1 MRTLKIMTAM
11 LAVSVVLAGGQAL
24 RAQEPMA
31 YSVGQID
38 QMVAPIALYPDAL
51 VSQVL
56 MAATFP
62 DQVADA
68 DQWLQTNPGLSGAEL
83 DDALSTASWDPSVI
97 SLCKFP
103 NLLHRMGSNMQWTTD
118 LGYAFLGQRDQVLA
132 SVQRLRRVAYQNG
145 YLRSSPQQ
153 TVVVEP
159 QYIIIQPYNP
169 NVVYVPVYEP
179 TVVYGPAWNYPTYY
193 YRSVW
198 APSPGLSF
206 VNGFAWGIGFA
217 AAQVLFGGCDWN
229 HHNVVVN
236 NTVVINNTIYRTSYD
251 RYRNYYGREGRRDW
265 VRPAQVPHGNE
276 GRRGAPY
283 GGESHGAVRGISH
296 LPPAYH
302 PPTTR
307 HPYSGEPYRR
317 EGTVGHPPTLV
328 PRETYPRRVEPPKQ
342 EPYRR
347 EGTVSHPPTLVPREN
362 YPRRVEPPK
371 NEPYRREG
379 TVTPPST
386 TVPREPRE
394 GTVQAPVRTQ
404 AGPHAEQMR
413 KNGTHPAEPAR
424 VQEPKKEE
432 KEKKRN

>member
-11 LAVSVVLAGGQAL
+11 LVASVVLAGGQAL
-24 RAQEPMA
+24 RAQEPIG
-31 YSVGQID
+31 YSGAQID

-68 DQWLQTNPGLSGAEL
+68 DQWLQTNPGLAGGEL

-103 NLLHRMGSNMQWTTD
+103 DLLHRMGSNMQWTTD
-118 LGYAFLGQRDQVLA
+118 LGYAFQGQREQVLD
-132 SVQRLRRVAYQNG
+132 SVQRLRRAAYQNG

-159 QYIIIQPYNP
+159 QYILIQPYNP

-217 AAQVLFGGCDWN
+217 AAQALFGGCDWN
-229 HHNVVVN
+229 HHNVYVN

-251 RYRNYYGREGRRDW
+251 HHRDYYRKGRRDW
-265 VRPAQVPHGNE
+265 VRPVHVQHVNE

-283 GGESHGAVRGISH
+283 AGENHGAVRGISH

-302 PPTTR
+302 PANPGR
-307 HPYSGEPYRR
+307 PHSGEPYRR
-317 EGTVGHPPTLV
+317 EGTVSHPPTAV
-328 PRETYPRRVEPPKQ
+328 PRETYPGRVEPPKNEPYRREGTVNRPPTAVPRETYPGRVEPPKQ

-347 EGTVSHPPTLVPREN
+347 EGTVNRPP
-362 YPRRVEPPK
+362 
-371 NEPYRREG
+371 
-379 TVTPPST
+379 T
-386 TVPREPRE
+386 TVPRKPRE
-394 GTVQAPVRTQ
+394 GTVQAPVRSQ

-413 KNGTHPAEPAR
+413 KNGTRPAEPAR

-432 KEKKRN
+432 KKKKHN

>member
-11 LAVSVVLAGGQAL
+11 LAVSVVLAGGRAL
-24 RAQEPMA
+24 RAQEPIV
-31 YSVGQID
+31 YSTAQID

-62 DQVADA
+62 DQVAEA
-68 DQWLQTNPGLSGAEL
+68 DQWLQANPGLSGAEL
-83 DDALSTASWDPSVI
+83 DGALSTASWDPSVI

-103 NLLHRMGSNMQWTTD
+103 DLLHRMGSNMQWTTD
-118 LGYAFLGQRDQVLA
+118 LGYAFLGQREQVLD

-145 YLRSSPQQ
+145 YLRSTPQQ

-159 QYIIIQPYNP
+159 QYIVIQPYNP
-169 NVVYVPVYEP
+169 NVVYLPVYEP

-206 VNGFAWGIGFA
+206 VNGFAWGVGFA

-229 HHNVVVN
+229 HHNVYVN
-236 NTVVINNTIYRTSYD
+236 NTVVVNNTIYRTSYERHRD
-251 RYRNYYGREGRRDW
+251 YYREGRHQW
-265 VRPAQVPHGNE
+265 VRPVPIARGNE
-276 GRRGAPY
+276 GRRSAPY
-283 GGESHGAVRGISH
+283 GGESHGAVRGIKH

-302 PPTTR
+302 PAPVNRRT
-307 HPYSGEPYRR
+307 SGEPYRR
-317 EGTVGHPPTLV
+317 EGTVAHPPTAV
-328 PRETYPRRVEPPKQ
+328 PHETSPRRVEPPKQ
-342 EPYRR
+342 ELYRR
-347 EGTVSHPPTLVPREN
+347 EGTVSRPPTAVPRET
-362 YPRRVEPPK
+362 YPGRVEPPK

-379 TVTPPST
+379 TVNRPSAE
-386 TVPREPRE
+386 VPRERRE
-394 GTVQAPVRTQ
+394 ATVQAPVRTQ

-413 KNGTHPAEPAR
+413 KPPAHPAEPAR
-424 VQEPKKEE
+424 AQEPKKEE
-432 KEKKRN
+432 KEKKHN

>member
-1 MRTLKIMTAM
+1 MRTLKIMSAM
-11 LAVSVVLAGGQAL
+11 LVASVVLAGGQAL

-31 YSVGQID
+31 YSWGQID

-62 DQVADA
+62 DQVAEA
-68 DQWLQTNPGLSGAEL
+68 DQWIQTNPGLSGGEL

-118 LGYAFLGQRDQVLA
+118 LGYAFLGQREQVLN
-132 SVQRLRRVAYQNG
+132 SVQRLRRAAYQNG

-153 TVVVEP
+153 TIVVEP
-159 QYIIIQPYNP
+159 QYILIQPYNP

-217 AAQVLFGGCDWN
+217 AAQALFGGCDWN
-229 HHNVVVN
+229 HHNVYVN

-251 RYRNYYGREGRRDW
+251 RHRDYYREGRRDW
-265 VRPAQVPHGNE
+265 VRPAQIPHGNE

-302 PPTTR
+302 SAAPG

-317 EGTVGHPPTLV
+317 EGTVTHPPTSV
-328 PRETYPRRVEPPKQ
+328 PRETYPRRVEPPK
-342 EPYRR
+342 
-347 EGTVSHPPTLVPREN
+347 
-362 YPRRVEPPK
+362 
-371 NEPYRREG
+371 NELYRREG
-379 TVTPPST
+379 TVTHPPA
-386 TVPREPRE
+386 TVPRELRE
-394 GTVQAPVRTQ
+394 GTVQAPVRSQ

-413 KNGTHPAEPAR
+413 KNETHPAEPAR

-432 KEKKRN
+432 KEKKHN

>member
-1 MRTLKIMTAM
+1 MRTLKIMSAM
-11 LAVSVVLAGGQAL
+11 LVVSAVLAGGQAL

-31 YSVGQID
+31 YSGGQID

-62 DQVADA
+62 DQVAEA
-68 DQWLQTNPGLSGAEL
+68 DQWIQTNPGLSGGEL

-118 LGYAFLGQRDQVLA
+118 LGYAFLGQREQVLN
-132 SVQRLRRVAYQNG
+132 SVQRLRRAAYQNG

-153 TVVVEP
+153 TIVVEP
-159 QYIIIQPYNP
+159 QYILIQPYNP

-217 AAQVLFGGCDWN
+217 AAQALFGGCDWN
-229 HHNVVVN
+229 HHNVYVN

-251 RYRNYYGREGRRDW
+251 RHRDYYREGRRDW
-265 VRPAQVPHGNE
+265 VRPAQIPHGNE

-302 PPTTR
+302 PAAPG

-317 EGTVGHPPTLV
+317 EGTVTHPPTSV
-328 PRETYPRRVEPPKQ
+328 PRETYPRRVEPPK
-342 EPYRR
+342 
-347 EGTVSHPPTLVPREN
+347 
-362 YPRRVEPPK
+362 
-371 NEPYRREG
+371 NELYRREG
-379 TVTPPST
+379 TVTHPPA
-386 TVPREPRE
+386 TVPRELRE
-394 GTVQAPVRTQ
+394 GTVQAPVRSQ

-413 KNGTHPAEPAR
+413 KNETHPAEPAR

-432 KEKKRN
+432 KEKKHN